1 MTIAKRRRSRRRC
14 YLSFPWTD
22 RVFLVNNLENRTALV
37 TGSSRGIGAAI
48 ARKLAMHGAEVFIH
62 GSRNPEVGQ
71 KVADEIRSEGGK
83 AEFLVADLLEP
94 ESVVELFERL
104 GGRAEK
110 LDILI
115 NNAGIFGGD
124 ALESVELEDIQRV
137 LTVNVT
143 SLIIATREFVRRT
156 KSRNGKIINISSAAA
171 RFPGLNA
178 SLYAASKAA
187 VDALARNWAIELG
200 PRGITVNSVSP
211 GLIDT
216 EMSAQHMPNRE
227 TVLRGVAL
235 RRMGLPD
242 DIADVVLFLASD
254 QSRWITGQVIAAD
267 GGQVAAAT
275 VLRTL

>member
-1 MTIAKRRRSRRRC
+1 MAYDNCETPVA
-14 YLSFPWTD
+14 P
-22 RVFLVNNLENRTALV
+22 VVPV
-37 TGSSRGIGAAI
+37 TPGAP
-48 ARKLAMHGAEVFIH
+48 GAP
-62 GSRNPEVGQ
+62 GTL
-71 KVADEIRSEGGK
+71 GGK

-104 GGRAEK
+104 GSRAEK

-115 NNAGIFGGD
+115 NNAGIFGGN
-124 ALESVELEDIQRV
+124 ALESVQLEDIQRV

-178 SLYAASKAA
+178 SVYAASKAA
-187 VDALARNWAIELG
+187 VDALARSWAIELG

-216 EMSAQHMPNRE
+216 EMSAQHMP
-227 TVLRGVAL
+227 
-235 RRMGLPD
+235 D
-242 DIADVVLFLASD
+242 D
-254 QSRWITGQVIAAD
+254 R
-267 GGQVAAAT
+267 
-275 VLRTL
+275 